1 LKTKDLAK
9 TLLYAFCL
17 LSAGMSPV
25 YAEEVTERR
34 DAYAYQLPSLGEPTR
49 LAQADTTAVG
59 PKGDGEDKAQSEQCA
74 GFAKDDNADV
84 GEIIKAGCEPTLA
97 QMSKLMD
104 NPLGNVA
111 MWWNQFDTY
120 RLENSEFN
128 ENELQHRYTMIL
140 QWPQRLND
148 DWNLINRVIPT
159 MNSVPLDQDKIDDF
173 DVPNPSVPPGG
184 GPVQVPNKALVDIF
198 DGRTTGLGDTTYLG
212 LFSPREGIDV
222 GAGKFVWG
230 AGFDISA
237 PTATDDVLGSG
248 KWSAGPGL
256 LGVYLG
262 PKWKVGALG
271 MHFWD
276 FAGDSDRE
284 DVNLSNLQYF
294 AYYSLNK
301 TTSIGAAP
309 NIIANWEQ
317 DSDNTF
323 TVPVGLG
330 INKTFQFG
338 KVPVRIGAEVHYSVI
353 TPDDTVGSQWDFRFF
368 IIPAAPA
375 ALFSWMQ

>member
-1 LKTKDLAK
+1 
-9 TLLYAFCL
+9 
-17 LSAGMSPV
+17 M
-25 YAEEVTERR
+25 
-34 DAYAYQLPSLGEPTR
+34 
-49 LAQADTTAVG
+49 
-59 PKGDGEDKAQSEQCA
+59 
-74 GFAKDDNADV
+74 
-84 GEIIKAGCEPTLA
+84 
-97 QMSKLMD
+97 
-104 NPLGNVA
+104 
-111 MWWNQFDTY
+111 
-120 RLENSEFN
+120 
-128 ENELQHRYTMIL
+128 
-140 QWPQRLND
+140 
-148 DWNLINRVIPT
+148 
-159 MNSVPLDQDKIDDF
+159 
-173 DVPNPSVPPGG
+173 
-184 GPVQVPNKALVDIF
+184 
-198 DGRTTGLGDTTYLG
+198 
-212 LFSPREGIDV
+212 
-222 GAGKFVWG
+222 
-230 AGFDISA
+230 
-237 PTATDDVLGSG
+237 
-248 KWSAGPGL
+248 

-284 DVNLSNLQYF
+284 DVNLTNLQYF

-338 KVPVRIGAEVHYSVI
+338 KIPVRIGAEVHYSVI
-353 TPDDTVGSQWDFRFF
+353 TPDDTVGSQWNFRFF

>member
-1 LKTKDLAK
+1 MDRTST
-9 TLLYAFCL
+9 TLLGTL
-17 LSAGMSPV
+17 LLTAVFAARAEHPQRDTSSVVLPDFGESA
-25 YAEEVTERR
+25 Y
-34 DAYAYQLPSLGEPTR
+34 
-49 LAQADTTAVG
+49 LAQADVEAA
-59 PKGDGEDKAQSEQCA
+59 GENKAQSEQCLA
-74 GFAKDDNADV
+74 FAKDDNADV
-84 GEIIKAGCEPTLA
+84 GEILKAGCEPTLA

-111 MWWNQFDTY
+111 MWFNQFDTY

-128 ENELQHRYTMIL
+128 KNELQHKYTMIL

-148 DWNLINRVIPT
+148 KWNLINRVIPT
-159 MNSVPLDQDKIDDF
+159 VNSVPLDQDKIDDA
-173 DVPNPSVPPGG
+173 DSGRVPSVPPGG
-184 GPVQVPNKALVDIF
+184 GPIQQPSQAALVDIF
-198 DGRTTGLGDTTYLG
+198 DGRTTGLGDTAYVG
-212 LFSPREGIDV
+212 FFSPREGIDA

-262 PKWKVGALG
+262 PQWKVGALG

-276 FAGDSDRE
+276 FAGDGDRE
-284 DVNLSNLQYF
+284 DVNLTNLQYF
-294 AYYSLNK
+294 VYYSLNQ

-317 DSDNTF
+317 NNDNTF

-338 KVPVRIGAEVHYSVI
+338 KVPVRFGAEVHYSVV
-353 TPDDTVGSQWDFRFF
+353 TPDDTVGAQWDFRFF
-368 IIPAAPA
+368 ITPAVPS